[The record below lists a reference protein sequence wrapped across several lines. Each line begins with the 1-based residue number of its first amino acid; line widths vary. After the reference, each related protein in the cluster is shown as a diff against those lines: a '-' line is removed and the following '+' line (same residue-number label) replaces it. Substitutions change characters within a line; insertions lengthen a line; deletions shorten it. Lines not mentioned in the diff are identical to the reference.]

1 MVTSTSDLM
10 NQDYQVDHPGI
21 TLADVKEG
29 SSSHLPDLMRDHGLP
44 CSILGID
51 LNIILILDV
60 ANHLTQ
66 WDDLG
71 HQDPDLLDL
80 SHMDEVFIQSDISH
94 HLHC

>member
-1 MVTSTSDLM
+1 MVISTSDLM
-10 NQDYQVDHPGI
+10 NQDYQVDHHGI

-29 SSSHLPDLMRDHGLP
+29 SSSHLPDLMRDRGLP

-51 LNIILILDV
+51 LNIILMLDV
-60 ANHLTQ
+60 TNHLTQ

-71 HQDPDLLDL
+71 HQGPDLLDL
-80 SHMDEVFIQSDISH
+80 SLMDEVFMQLDISR